1 MVTEMAQRIGWE
13 EARLVAQKWEMV
25 IVVVRCRIEI
35 NFLNSKLNNAMQKIY
50 KIFSTQPSDQD
61 QLKYSR
67 L

>member
-35 NFLNSKLNNAMQKIY
+35 NFLNISKPNNAKNY

-67 L
+67 F